1 MEPCEHKDYM
11 TEAGQHFTCAEKSV
25 NLYFSCWIIVT
36 LRLMEM
42 VWRLVQTAAARQ
54 LTVLNP
60 GDLISPV
67 LATLPWLP
75 FKSKDEKSFSLLTKP
90 LMTTLLIVPFNT
102 SRSFFSPK
110 AGLFEVPRS
119 CKWGRELET
128 YSA

>member
-1 MEPCEHKDYM
+1 M
-11 TEAGQHFTCAEKSV
+11 TEAGQHFTYAEKSV

-75 FKSKDEKSFSLLTKP
+75 FNSRDEKSFSLLTKP

-102 SRSFFSPK
+102 SRSLFSPK

-119 CKWGRELET
+119 CKWEMELET